1 MTTAT
6 LNQGAPAGAPVR
18 TKAFPDP
25 ELPKGVDTGDE
36 SGDDTPKYVNPRDA
50 MLAEMDAKLDETRR
64 AEIRQNNAELAEAA
78 GIDVDQYERQF
89 QEEHTEDYGDE
100 DEGQDGTVVNDT
112 PAPVVDPLADY
123 IVVSN
128 GVPMFKTKVDGQE
141 KLIPIENARAQLQ
154 KHVAAEIRLQ
164 QAAAEKRAL
173 EQREAAIAESE
184 AKLAAKLKQLQEAPP
199 SVKPDVSDQDL
210 SDQAHQVVSSL
221 FTGSEDEAVK
231 SLTELLGKVR
241 QAPGPQTDPS
251 ETVAM
256 AVAAAKRELAAEQ
269 AAKDKEKQQKD
280 INSGFTKFSTDYPEI
295 VADPNLFRYADGLT
309 DTIQSENPDWSPSA
323 VMTEAG
329 KRTREWVE
337 SLKTPVS
344 EQPNN
349 DRQNRK
355 RKLTPMPQARTATQE
370 REMEEPP
377 ETPQSLMDSIR
388 AARGQA

>member
-6 LNQGAPAGAPVR
+6 QQGAPANAPVK

-25 ELPKGVDTGDE
+25 DLPKALDNGE
-36 SGDDTPKYVNPRDA
+36 ENGDDTPKYVNPRDA

-64 AEIRQNNAELAEAA
+64 EEIRANNAEMAEAV
-78 GIDVDQYERQF
+78 GMPLEDYERQF
-89 QEEHTEDYGDE
+89 EQGHVVQDDDEEGVDE
-100 DEGQDGTVVNDT
+100 T
-112 PAPVVDPLADY
+112 PPADPLADY
-123 IVVSN
+123 IVLSD

-164 QAAAEKRAL
+164 QAATEKRAL
-173 EQREAAIAESE
+173 EQREAAIAEGE
-184 AKLAAKLKQLQEAPP
+184 ARLAAKLKQLQEAPP

-231 SLTELLGKVR
+231 SLTDLLGKIR
-241 QAPGPQTDPS
+241 QAPGPQVDTQ
-251 ETVAM
+251 ETVAQ
-256 AVAAAKRELAAEQ
+256 AVAAAKRELAAES
-269 AAKDKEKQQKD
+269 AAKERERQQKD
-280 INSGFTKFSTDYPEI
+280 INSGFKKFSEDYPEI
-295 VADPNLFRYADGLT
+295 VENADLFRYADGLT
-309 DTIQSENPDWSPSA
+309 DAIQSENPDWSPSA

-329 KRTREWVE
+329 KRTRAWVE
-337 SLKTPVS
+337 SLKAPADPA
-344 EQPNN
+344 PNN

-355 RKLTPMPQARTATQE
+355 RNLTPMPQARMGTQE
-370 REMEEPP
+370 RDPGEPP
-377 ETPQSLMDSIR
+377 ETPQSMIDEIR

>member
-6 LNQGAPAGAPVR
+6 QKGAPANAPVK

-25 ELPKGVDTGDE
+25 ELPKGVDNGE
-36 SGDDTPKYVNPRDA
+36 ENGDDTPKYVNPRDA

-64 AEIRQNNAELAEAA
+64 EEIRANNAEMAEAV
-78 GIDVDQYERQF
+78 GMPVDEYERQF
-89 QEEHTEDYGDE
+89 EQGHVEQE
-100 DEGQDGTVVNDT
+100 DEETDDDVLIS
-112 PAPVVDPLADY
+112 PAPADPLADY
-123 IVVSN
+123 IVLN
-128 GVPMFKTKVDGQE
+128 DGVPMFKTKVDGQE

-173 EQREAAIAESE
+173 EQREAAIAEGE

-231 SLTELLGKVR
+231 SLTELLGKIR
-241 QAPGPQTDPS
+241 QAPGPQFDPN
-251 ETVAM
+251 ETVTQ

-269 AAKDKEKQQKD
+269 AVKERERQQKD
-280 INSGFTKFSTDYPEI
+280 INSGFKKFSDDYPEI
-295 VADPNLFRYADGLT
+295 VENADLFRYADGLT
-309 DTIQSENPDWSPSA
+309 DVIQSENPDWSPSE

-329 KRTREWVE
+329 KRTRAWVE
-337 SLKTPVS
+337 SLKAPAAPV
-344 EQPNN
+344 PNN

-355 RKLTPMPQARTATQE
+355 RNLTPMPQARMGTQE
-370 REMEEPP
+370 RDPGEPP
-377 ETPQSLMDSIR
+377 ETPQSMIDEIR